1 MLRKNIKRKDLIDN
15 VYFNIGFS
23 KTISEN
29 IVYDIFN
36 LFINNII
43 SNNVVKISNFG
54 NFIKKNKKQ
63 RIGRNPKTKESKV
76 ISSRNIITFKPS
88 NALKKKINLYKQ

>member
-1 MLRKNIKRKDLIDN
+1 MLRKNIKRKDLIN
-15 VYFNIGFS
+15 NIYYNIGFS

-43 SNNVVKISNFG
+43 LNNVLKISNFG
-54 NFIKKNKKQ
+54 SFIKKNKKQ
-63 RIGRNPKTKESKV
+63 RIGRNPKTKEVKV
-76 ISSRNIITFKPS
+76 ISSRNIIIFKAS
-88 NALKKKINLYKQ
+88 NLLKKRINQY

>member
-1 MLRKNIKRKDLIDN
+1 MLRKNIKRKDLIAN

-43 SNNVVKISNFG
+43 SNNVLKISNFG

-63 RIGRNPKTKESKV
+63 RIGRNPKTKELKV
-76 ISSRNIITFKPS
+76 ISSRNIIIFKAS
-88 NALKKKINLYKQ
+88 NLLKRRINQN

>member
-1 MLRKNIKRKDLIDN
+1 MLRKNIKRKDLIAN

-43 SNNVVKISNFG
+43 SNNVLKISNFG
-54 NFIKKNKKQ
+54 NFVKKNKKQ
-63 RIGRNPKTKESKV
+63 RIGRNPKTKEVKV
-76 ISSRNIITFKPS
+76 ISSRNIIIFKAS
-88 NALKKKINLYKQ
+88 NLLKKRINQN

>member
-1 MLRKNIKRKDLIDN
+1 MLRKNIKRKDLIAN

-43 SNNVVKISNFG
+43 SNNVLKISNFG

-63 RIGRNPKTKESKV
+63 RIGRNPKTQEVKV
-76 ISSRNIITFKPS
+76 ISSRNIIIFKPS
-88 NALKKKINLYKQ
+88 NLLKKRINQY

>member
-1 MLRKNIKRKDLIDN
+1 MLRKNIKRKDLIAN

-43 SNNVVKISNFG
+43 SNNVLKISNFG

-63 RIGRNPKTKESKV
+63 RIGRNPKTKEVKI
-76 ISSRNIITFKPS
+76 ISSRNIIIFKPS
-88 NALKKKINLYKQ
+88 NLLKKRINLY

>member
-43 SNNVVKISNFG
+43 SNNVLKISNFG

-63 RIGRNPKTKESKV
+63 RIGRNPKTKEVKV
-76 ISSRNIITFKPS
+76 ISSRNIIIFRPS
-88 NALKKKINLYKQ
+88 NLLKKRINQY

>member
-1 MLRKNIKRKDLIDN
+1 MLRKNIKRKDLIVN

-36 LFINNII
+36 LFINNMI
-43 SNNVVKISNFG
+43 SNNVLKISNFG

-63 RIGRNPKTKESKV
+63 RIGRNPKTKETKV
-76 ISSRNIITFKPS
+76 ISSRNIIIFKAS
-88 NALKKKINLYKQ
+88 NLLKKRINQY

>member
-1 MLRKNIKRKDLIDN
+1 MLRKNIKRKDLIAN

-43 SNNVVKISNFG
+43 SNNVLKISNFG

-63 RIGRNPKTKESKV
+63 RIGRNPKTKEVKV
-76 ISSRNIITFKPS
+76 ISSRNIIIFKAS
-88 NALKKKINLYKQ
+88 NLLKRRINQN

>member
-1 MLRKNIKRKDLIDN
+1 MLRKNIKRKDLIAN
-15 VYFNIGFS
+15 IYFNIGFS

-43 SNNVVKISNFG
+43 SNNVLKISNFG

-63 RIGRNPKTKESKV
+63 RIGRNPKTKEVKV
-76 ISSRNIITFKPS
+76 ISSRNIINFKPS
-88 NALKKKINLYKQ
+88 NLLKKRINQY

>member
-43 SNNVVKISNFG
+43 SNNVLKISNFG
-54 NFIKKNKKQ
+54 NFIKKNKKE
-63 RIGRNPKTKESKV
+63 RIGRNPKTKEVKV
-76 ISSRNIITFKPS
+76 ISSRNIIIFKAS
-88 NALKKKINLYKQ
+88 NLLKKRINQN

>member
-1 MLRKNIKRKDLIDN
+1 MLRKNIKRKDLIAN

-43 SNNVVKISNFG
+43 SNNVLKISNFG

-63 RIGRNPKTKESKV
+63 RIGRNPKTKEVKV
-76 ISSRNIITFKPS
+76 ISSRNIIIFKAS
-88 NALKKKINLYKQ
+88 NLLKKRINQYN

>member
-36 LFINNII
+36 LFIDSII
-43 SNNVVKISNFG
+43 SNNVLKISNFG

-63 RIGRNPKTKESKV
+63 RIGRNPKTKEVKV
-76 ISSRNIITFKPS
+76 ISSRNIIIFKAS
-88 NALKKKINLYKQ
+88 NLLKKRINQY

>member
-43 SNNVVKISNFG
+43 SNNVLKISNFG

-63 RIGRNPKTKESKV
+63 RIGRNPKTKEVKI
-76 ISSRNIITFKPS
+76 ISSRNIIIFKPS
-88 NALKKKINLYKQ
+88 NLLKKRINHYY

>member
-1 MLRKNIKRKDLIDN
+1 MLRKNIKRKDLIAN

-29 IVYDIFN
+29 IVYNIFN

-43 SNNVVKISNFG
+43 SNNVLKISNFG

-63 RIGRNPKTKESKV
+63 RIGRNPKTKEAKV
-76 ISSRNIITFKPS
+76 ISSRNIIIFKAS
-88 NALKKKINLYKQ
+88 NLLKKRINKYL

>member
-1 MLRKNIKRKDLIDN
+1 MLRKNIKRKDLIVN

-36 LFINNII
+36 LFIENII
-43 SNNVVKISNFG
+43 SNNVLKISNFG

-63 RIGRNPKTKESKV
+63 RIGRNPKTKEVKV
-76 ISSRNIITFKPS
+76 ISSRNIIIFKAS
-88 NALKKKINLYKQ
+88 NLLKKRINQY

>member
-1 MLRKNIKRKDLIDN
+1 MLRKNIKRKDLIAN

-43 SNNVVKISNFG
+43 SNNILKISNFG

-63 RIGRNPKTKESKV
+63 RIGRNPKTKEVK
-76 ISSRNIITFKPS
+76 IITSRNIIIFKAS
-88 NALKKKINLYKQ
+88 NLLKKRINQY

>member
-1 MLRKNIKRKDLIDN
+1 MLRKNIKRKDLIAN
-15 VYFNIGFS
+15 VYLNIGFS

-43 SNNVVKISNFG
+43 SNNVLKISNFG

-63 RIGRNPKTKESKV
+63 RIGRNPKTKEVKV
-76 ISSRNIITFKPS
+76 ISSRNIIIFKAS
-88 NALKKKINLYKQ
+88 NLLKKRINQY

>member
-1 MLRKNIKRKDLIDN
+1 MLRKNIKRKDLIAN
-15 VYFNIGFS
+15 IYFNIGFS

-43 SNNVVKISNFG
+43 SNNVLKISNFG
-54 NFIKKNKKQ
+54 NFIKKSKKQ
-63 RIGRNPKTKESKV
+63 RIGRNPKTKEVKV
-76 ISSRNIITFKPS
+76 ISSRNIIIFKAS
-88 NALKKKINLYKQ
+88 NLLKRRINQN

>member
-1 MLRKNIKRKDLIDN
+1 MLRKNIKRKDLIAN

-43 SNNVVKISNFG
+43 SNNVLKISNFG

-63 RIGRNPKTKESKV
+63 RIGRNPKTKEVKV
-76 ISSRNIITFKPS
+76 ISSRNIIIFRPS
-88 NALKKKINLYKQ
+88 NLLKKRINQY

>member
-1 MLRKNIKRKDLIDN
+1 MLRKNIKRKDLIAN

-43 SNNVVKISNFG
+43 SNNVLKISNFG

-63 RIGRNPKTKESKV
+63 RIGRNPKTKEV
-76 ISSRNIITFKPS
+76 IIISSRNIIIFKPS
-88 NALKKKINLYKQ
+88 NLLKKRINQY

>member
-43 SNNVVKISNFG
+43 SNNVLKISNFG

-63 RIGRNPKTKESKV
+63 RIGRNPKTKEVKV
-76 ISSRNIITFKPS
+76 ISSRNIIIFKAS
-88 NALKKKINLYKQ
+88 NLLKKRIN

>member
-1 MLRKNIKRKDLIDN
+1 MLRKNIKRKDLIAN
-15 VYFNIGFS
+15 VYLNIGFS

-43 SNNVVKISNFG
+43 SNNVLKISNFG

-63 RIGRNPKTKESKV
+63 RIGRNPKTKELKV
-76 ISSRNIITFKPS
+76 ISSRNIIIFKPS
-88 NALKKKINLYKQ
+88 NLLKKRINQY

>member
-1 MLRKNIKRKDLIDN
+1 MLRKNIKRKDLIAK

-43 SNNVVKISNFG
+43 SNNVLKISNFG

-63 RIGRNPKTKESKV
+63 RIGRNPKTKEVKV
-76 ISSRNIITFKPS
+76 ISSRNIIIFKAS
-88 NALKKKINLYKQ
+88 NLLKRRINQN

>member
-1 MLRKNIKRKDLIDN
+1 MLRKNIKRKDLIAN
-15 VYFNIGFS
+15 VYLNIGFS

-43 SNNVVKISNFG
+43 SNNVLKISNFG

-63 RIGRNPKTKESKV
+63 RIGRNPKTKEVKV
-76 ISSRNIITFKPS
+76 ISSRNIIIFKAS
-88 NALKKKINLYKQ
+88 NLLKRRINQN

>member
-1 MLRKNIKRKDLIDN
+1 MLRKNIKRKDLIAN

-43 SNNVVKISNFG
+43 SNNVLKISNFG
-54 NFIKKNKKQ
+54 NFVKKNKKQ
-63 RIGRNPKTKESKV
+63 RIGRNPKTKEVKV
-76 ISSRNIITFKPS
+76 ISSRNIIIFKAS
-88 NALKKKINLYKQ
+88 NLLKKRINQY

>member
-1 MLRKNIKRKDLIDN
+1 MLRKNIKRKDLIAN
-15 VYFNIGFS
+15 IYFNIGFS

-43 SNNVVKISNFG
+43 SNNVLKISNFG

-63 RIGRNPKTKESKV
+63 RIGRNPKTKEVKV
-76 ISSRNIITFKPS
+76 ISSRNIIIFKPS
-88 NALKKKINLYKQ
+88 NLLKKRINLY

>member
-1 MLRKNIKRKDLIDN
+1 MLRKNIKRKDLIAN
-15 VYFNIGFS
+15 IYFNIGFS

-43 SNNVVKISNFG
+43 SNNVLKISNFG

-63 RIGRNPKTKESKV
+63 RIGRNPKTKEVKV
-76 ISSRNIITFKPS
+76 ISSRNIIIFKPS
-88 NALKKKINLYKQ
+88 NLLKKRINQY

>member
-1 MLRKNIKRKDLIDN
+1 MLRKNIKRKDLIAN

-36 LFINNII
+36 LFIENII
-43 SNNVVKISNFG
+43 SNNVLKISNFG

-63 RIGRNPKTKESKV
+63 RIGRNPKTKEVKV
-76 ISSRNIITFKPS
+76 ISSRNIIIFKPS
-88 NALKKKINLYKQ
+88 NLLKKRINQY

>member
-1 MLRKNIKRKDLIDN
+1 MLRKNIKRKDLIAN
-15 VYFNIGFS
+15 VYLNIGFS

-36 LFINNII
+36 LFITNII
-43 SNNVVKISNFG
+43 SNNVLKISNFG

-63 RIGRNPKTKESKV
+63 RIGRNPKTKEVKV
-76 ISSRNIITFKPS
+76 ISSRNIIIFKPS
-88 NALKKKINLYKQ
+88 NLLKKRINQY

>member
-23 KTISEN
+23 KTITEN

-43 SNNVVKISNFG
+43 SNNVLKIYNFG

-63 RIGRNPKTKESKV
+63 RIGRNPKTKEVKV
-76 ISSRNIITFKPS
+76 ISSRNIIIFKAS
-88 NALKKKINLYKQ
+88 NLLKRRINQN

>member
-1 MLRKNIKRKDLIDN
+1 MLRKNIKRKDLIAN
-15 VYFNIGFS
+15 IYFNIGFS

-43 SNNVVKISNFG
+43 SNNVLKISNFG
-54 NFIKKNKKQ
+54 NFIKKSKKQ
-63 RIGRNPKTKESKV
+63 RIGRNPKTKEVKV
-76 ISSRNIITFKPS
+76 ISSRNIIIFKAS
-88 NALKKKINLYKQ
+88 NLLKKRINQY

>member
-1 MLRKNIKRKDLIDN
+1 MLRKNIKRKDLIAN

-36 LFINNII
+36 LFINNMI
-43 SNNVVKISNFG
+43 SNNVLKISNFG

-63 RIGRNPKTKESKV
+63 RIGRNPKTKEVKV
-76 ISSRNIITFKPS
+76 ISSRNIINFKPS
-88 NALKKKINLYKQ
+88 NLLKKRINQY

>member
-1 MLRKNIKRKDLIDN
+1 MLRKNIKRKDLIAK

-43 SNNVVKISNFG
+43 SNNVLKISNFG
-54 NFIKKNKKQ
+54 NFVKKNKKQ
-63 RIGRNPKTKESKV
+63 RIGRNPKTKEVKV
-76 ISSRNIITFKPS
+76 ISSRNIIIFKAS
-88 NALKKKINLYKQ
+88 NLLKKRINQY

>member
-1 MLRKNIKRKDLIDN
+1 MLRKNIKRKDLIAN

-43 SNNVVKISNFG
+43 SNNILKISNFG

-63 RIGRNPKTKESKV
+63 RIGRNPKTKEVKV
-76 ISSRNIITFKPS
+76 ISSRNIIIFKAS
-88 NALKKKINLYKQ
+88 NLLKRRINQN

>member
-1 MLRKNIKRKDLIDN
+1 MLRKNIKRKDLIAN

-43 SNNVVKISNFG
+43 SNNVLKISNFG

-63 RIGRNPKTKESKV
+63 RIGRNPKTKEVKV
-76 ISSRNIITFKPS
+76 ISSRNIIIFRAS
-88 NALKKKINLYKQ
+88 NSLKKRINQY

>member
-1 MLRKNIKRKDLIDN
+1 MLRKNIKRKDLIAN
-15 VYFNIGFS
+15 LYLNIGFS

-36 LFINNII
+36 LLINNII
-43 SNNVVKISNFG
+43 SNNVLKISNFG

-63 RIGRNPKTKESKV
+63 RIGRNPKTKEVKV
-76 ISSRNIITFKPS
+76 ISSRNIIIFKPS
-88 NALKKKINLYKQ
+88 NLLKKRINQY

>member
-1 MLRKNIKRKDLIDN
+1 MLRKNIKRKDLIAN

-43 SNNVVKISNFG
+43 SNNVLKISNFG

-63 RIGRNPKTKESKV
+63 RIGRNPKTKEAKV
-76 ISSRNIITFKPS
+76 ISSRNIVIFKAS
-88 NALKKKINLYKQ
+88 NLLKKRINQY

>member
-1 MLRKNIKRKDLIDN
+1 MLRKNIKRKDLIAN

-36 LFINNII
+36 LFIDNII
-43 SNNVVKISNFG
+43 SNNVLKISNFG

-63 RIGRNPKTKESKV
+63 RIGRNPKTKEVKV
-76 ISSRNIITFKPS
+76 ISSRKIIIFKAS
-88 NALKKKINLYKQ
+88 NLLKKRINQY

>member
-1 MLRKNIKRKDLIDN
+1 MLRKNIKRKDLIAN

-43 SNNVVKISNFG
+43 SNNVLKISNFG

-63 RIGRNPKTKESKV
+63 RIGRNPKTKELKV
-76 ISSRNIITFKPS
+76 ISSRNVIIFKPS
-88 NALKKKINLYKQ
+88 NLLKKRINQY

>member
-1 MLRKNIKRKDLIDN
+1 MLRKNIKRKDLIAN
-15 VYFNIGFS
+15 VYLNIGFS

-43 SNNVVKISNFG
+43 SNNVLKISNFG

-63 RIGRNPKTKESKV
+63 RIGRNPKTKEVKV
-76 ISSRNIITFKPS
+76 ISSRNIIIFKPS
-88 NALKKKINLYKQ
+88 NLLKKRINLY